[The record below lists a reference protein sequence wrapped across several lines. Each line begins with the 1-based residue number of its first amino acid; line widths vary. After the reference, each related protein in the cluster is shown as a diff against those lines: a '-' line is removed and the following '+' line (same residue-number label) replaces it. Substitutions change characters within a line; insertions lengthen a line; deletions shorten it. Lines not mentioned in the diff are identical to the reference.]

1 MRSVRW
7 IAALVL
13 VAFATTPVVARAD
26 DMSDADMREQMQ
38 IMQQRMKR
46 MEDKLRDAERR
57 APAAAPASDCF
68 FCSIEF
74 EGWIAASY
82 TWNTRG
88 FDGGVEGQDL
98 GGLNSGRSPGPL
110 APFHG
115 DHNSFSVDQVWM
127 GMERPINENQRAGF
141 RLDFLV
147 GKTGELS
154 QGGNDGFSGGSTDFQ
169 MFQAYIQYL
178 APIGEGVEFKFGKFA
193 TLIGAEVTQATGN
206 FNITRGN
213 LFNLFQPITNTGIL
227 ATASFWEGG
236 TTSVGFVNETRSFT
250 SRDVDLNNDKAFV
263 WQVGHQINDAM
274 FVSFNGT
281 TGDSDSGR
289 GIDTA
294 SGDQETILDFVLTWD
309 PTEKLSTWA
318 NVDYLLSECNNCG
331 PGLTSGDFNGYGIAA
346 AGRYAL
352 TERMGLSAR
361 IEWVDL
367 DFVAD
372 DDFQVFGLTTTL
384 DYMLTSNLVVR
395 GEVRW
400 DRATGD
406 QNEFLKSDNATRG
419 IPGSGQTLSAK
430 DQILLG
436 AEVIYTF

>member
-82 TWNTRG
+82 MWNTRG
-88 FDGGVEGQDL
+88 FDGIEGQDL
-98 GGLNSGRSPGPL
+98 GGMNSGRGFGPL

-127 GMERPINENQRAGF
+127 GMERPVSADQRAGF

-147 GKTGELS
+147 GKTGELAA
-154 QGGNDGFSGGSTDFQ
+154 GGNDGFSGGSTDFHL
-169 MFQAYIQYL
+169 FQAYIQYL

-263 WQVGHQINDAM
+263 WQVGHQFTDTM
-274 FVSFNGT
+274 FASFNGT

-318 NVDYLLSECNNCG
+318 NVDWLKSECNNCG
-331 PGLTSGDFNGYGIAA
+331 PGQTSGDINGWGIAA

-352 TERMGLSAR
+352 TDRLGLSSRVEYA
-361 IEWVDL
+361 DL
-367 DFVAD
+367 DGVASEE
-372 DDFQVFGLTTTL
+372 FNVFGLTGTVDYLLTTN
-384 DYMLTSNLVVR
+384 LTVR

-400 DRATGD
+400 DRSTGGQD
-406 QNEFLKSDNATRG
+406 EFLKSNNATRG
-419 IPGSGQTLSAK
+419 VPGSGQTESAT
-430 DQILLG
+430 DQVLIG